1 MTTLTPTPPVY
12 PSSIGA
18 PAKPTLPRPSR
29 RALPPDDIDL
39 GGGQPTG
46 PRDTGA
52 PYVPPAKR
60 RSVWPFLTDRG
71 LVMALFGLIIAGRP
85 LMAIGAVLFV
95 VALIGWFREAR
106 AEFQNLAE

>member
-18 PAKPTLPRPSR
+18 PAK
-29 RALPPDDIDL
+29 
-39 GGGQPTG
+39 PTG

-60 RSVWPFLTDRG
+60 RSVWPFLTDLG
-71 LVMALFGLIIAGRP
+71 LVMALFGLIITGRP